1 LVYIE
6 HTGDVIAE
14 GIDYLLQEG
23 EKLSKQMNSPLTAV
37 IIGYHLNAIVNYLAQ
52 CRVDK
57 ILVADNGSKDNSK
70 EIALESGARVIDIDN
85 KGYGNALI
93 EGIKQ
98 AKRKV
103 YNYGR

>member
-1 LVYIE
+1 MSKETIE
-6 HTGDVIAE
+6 LTILMPCLNESKTIKNCIEKAKIALE
-14 GIDYLLQEG
+14 ANNIVG
-23 EKLSKQMNSPLTAV
+23 E
-37 IIGYHLNAIVNYLAQ
+37 
-52 CRVDK
+52 